1 MVRRDGRGLTVDV
14 GDGDAL
20 AERHEKNDATSGIV
34 IKQLEHIHSALQER
48 NTFNEKKSITFRW
61 KWNDIVT

>member
-20 AERHEKNDATSGIV
+20 TERHEKNDATSGIV

-48 NTFNEKKSITFRW
+48 NTFNEKKSITFR
-61 KWNDIVT
+61 

>member
-1 MVRRDGRGLTVDV
+1 MMERGLTVDV

-48 NTFNEKKSITFRW
+48 NTFNEKKSITFR
-61 KWNDIVT
+61 